1 MEEYE
6 IIESIGG
13 GSFADVFKAKEKTTQ
28 EIVAIKILKKK
39 YKKWE
44 DCLELRECKSLQK
57 LLDDSLSNE
66 RGMNNIIK
74 LKRIIFI
81 KKTGSFNL
89 VFEYMKQDLLELMK
103 SKEPDHLDESKI
115 KDIIYQTLLGLTHMH
130 KYGFFHR
137 DMKPENL
144 LINDTMVKIADF
156 GLAREIRSIPPYT
169 EYVSTRYYRAPECIL
184 KSTNYNSP
192 MDIWAVGCIMA
203 EIYNHPHPLFY
214 GQNEK
219 EVLNKICSI
228 LGTPNHDVWPEGLQQ
243 ANLVG
248 IKFPNNAG
256 TDLAKIV
263 PTASPKAIDLMK
275 QMLQWDP
282 NRRPTAANLL
292 NHPFFAN
299 DNENN
304 MTNLN
309 IDISRFF
316 ENFEKN
322 NNNLTRNDKNRDNEF
337 IKKSISLL
345 KQSRG
350 DDNNYLKLLNDT
362 DGLVKLLSQ
371 LKKEKIQDEK
381 DYEKELNKFGINDFD
396 VSNINGNNGLDI
408 TNLSINKSNN
418 LFNQSLKLN
427 NNNNIFNSNNKSN
440 NNIVDIDFSYN
451 VTTIGNNT
459 SLKNSGIKLD
469 NNNEKEDKEDKE
481 DKDFNININTSI
493 NNDNDINNDINNEI
507 NDNNDNENEN
517 NNINN
522 NNNGINIDNNNDN
535 DNDIII
541 NSNDGCGGNG
551 GCFNFEVKIKKD
563 SISNRIRS
571 ARKFLEENE
580 TKFNCDKNKI
590 LGGANGFCSAP
601 PYKKDLLNGSGG
613 NLNNNNL
620 NNINGNCNNNNDLI
634 YKYNSNSNSNLNSNT
649 NININ
654 SNSNMDNQQPG
665 PGNNI
670 VNLNLGDP
678 NNNNNYLNFGQNNTD
693 SEFNKIFEKTRKKM
707 GIVESDFIKKD
718 FNFINNNSKGF
729 QFFND
734 KETLFIGSRR
744 NHLNNNNNNI
754 WGIK

>member
-1 MEEYE
+1 MEDYE
-6 IIESIGG
+6 IIERIGG
-13 GSFADVFKAKEKTTQ
+13 GSFADVFKAKEKST
-28 EIVAIKILKKK
+28 EELVAIKILKKK

-44 DCLELRECKSLQK
+44 DCLELRECKSLKK
-57 LLDDSLSNE
+57 LLDESLSNE
-66 RGMNNIIK
+66 RGIDNIIK

-103 SKEPDHLDESKI
+103 SKEPNHLDESQI
-115 KDIIYQTLLGLTHMH
+115 KDIIYQTLLGLTHIH

-144 LINDTMVKIADF
+144 LINDKMVKIADF

-203 EIYNHPHPLFY
+203 EIYLHPHPLFY

-228 LGTPNHDVWPEGLQQ
+228 LGTPNYDIWQEGIQQ

-248 IKFPNNAG
+248 IKFPNNTG
-256 TDLAKIV
+256 TDLAEII
-263 PTASPKAIDLMK
+263 PNASSKAIDLMK

-299 DNENN
+299 DNEIISNI
-304 MTNLN
+304 N
-309 IDISRFF
+309 IDISKFF

-322 NNNLTRNDKNRDNEF
+322 NYNLTRNDKNRDSEF

-371 LKKEKIQDEK
+371 LKKEKIQDDK
-381 DYEKELNKFGINDFD
+381 DYEKDINKFGINDFD
-396 VSNINGNNGLDI
+396 VSNINGNNGLDL
-408 TNLSINKSNN
+408 TNLSINKSNY

-427 NNNNIFNSNNKSN
+427 NKSN
-440 NNIVDIDFSYN
+440 NNVVDIDLSYN
-451 VTTIGNNT
+451 VTTIENNT
-459 SLKNSGIKLD
+459 SLKNSGINID
-469 NNNEKEDKEDKE
+469 NKEEKEEKE
-481 DKDFNININTSI
+481 I
-493 NNDNDINNDINNEI
+493 
-507 NDNNDNENEN
+507 NEN
-517 NNINN
+517 NNKIIIDDSLKHDIINQKENDSEQKNN
-522 NNNGINIDNNNDN
+522 NNYGLN
-535 DNDIII
+535 
-541 NSNDGCGGNG
+541 
-551 GCFNFEVKIKKD
+551 NFEVKLKNEPIK
-563 SISNRIRS
+563 NRIRS

-580 TKFNCDKNKI
+580 TKFNCDKPKI
-590 LGGANGFCSAP
+590 INNDFEPS
-601 PYKKDLLNGSGG
+601 YK
-613 NLNNNNL
+613 
-620 NNINGNCNNNNDLI
+620 NNINNNDLL
-634 YKYNSNSNSNLNSNT
+634 YKYNPDKQSN
-649 NININ
+649 II
-654 SNSNMDNQQPG
+654 MRD
-665 PGNNI
+665 
-670 VNLNLGDP
+670 
-678 NNNNNYLNFGQNNTD
+678 NNYLNFGQNNTD
-693 SEFNKIFEKTRKKM
+693 SQFNKIFEKTRKKM

-718 FNFINNNSKGF
+718 YNYMNNNSKGF
-729 QFFND
+729 QFYND
-734 KETLFIGSRR
+734 KEALFIGSRR
-744 NHLNNNNNNI
+744 NHMINNNNNV
-754 WGIK
+754 WGIKEIK